1 MEGGGGVA
9 EKKLIKPTK
18 WPLPSDG
25 KRLIFVYLF
34 ILFHFP
40 SRSGVL
46 DSLPVLASRQK
57 VPEEKEKSPPSLC
70 QAK

>member
-1 MEGGGGVA
+1 MKMKGWQAKEGEMEGVGGGCGGRGWVA

-25 KRLIFVYLF
+25 ERLIFVYLF

-40 SRSGVL
+40 
-46 DSLPVLASRQK
+46 
-57 VPEEKEKSPPSLC
+57 
-70 QAK
+70 